1 VAWLRAGHVW
11 RVRTAEGSSPR
22 AVRTRPFSFGQLSQ
36 NKPKQAQTRP
46 DRRPGKGRHSI
57 APQPRSRPRG
67 PKGERPWRLRA
78 EPPAQPPRP
87 ARDALR
93 RPRPRSAASCMRCSC
108 VGAWRLGFLATADEA
123 RAPAAAMPGA
133 AGRWLHSAGEVPQ
146 GFGPEPAENRRPHLG
161 TRCQPR
167 LRGGAKP
174 IPERPAGQG
183 WVWQALPCE
192 WVSGRCPAAAGR
204 QPRCRCCL

>member
-1 VAWLRAGHVW
+1 MW

-108 VGAWRLGFLATADEA
+108 VGAWRLGFLATAGGS
-123 RAPAAAMPGA
+123 R
-133 AGRWLHSAGEVPQ
+133 
-146 GFGPEPAENRRPHLG
+146 
-161 TRCQPR
+161 TRCRHARSGRQVAAQRRGGTPR
-167 LRGGAKP
+167 LRARAGG
-174 IPERPAGQG
+174 E
-183 WVWQALPCE
+183 
-192 WVSGRCPAAAGR
+192 PAAPLRDAMPAPPPRRCEAYPGAPGWAGVGMAGSAM
-204 QPRCRCCL
+204 